1 MASKSLGTL
10 TLDLVARTGGFVQGM
25 DKAERSSA
33 KWRKK
38 VERDLDKASK
48 QMKAGLAMGAAAAA
62 TAFAGLTAAT
72 VKYTRDGLKS
82 VDAQMK
88 LARSLDT
95 TYDSVTA
102 LKMAFSDS
110 GIDNFE
116 ASMNRLNRRLGA
128 AELGRGSA
136 LHAVKELNLDLR
148 ELSNLEADQRVAA
161 IADRI
166 KEVAGNSQQAARYAQ
181 DLGFEQKEAA
191 AFFLQGGDAIRG
203 YRDELEALG
212 LSMSEL
218 DAIKIEQA
226 NDAFARTGML
236 TQALS
241 QQMAKQFSPI
251 LTALSNQFVDA
262 AKEAGGLEV
271 AVGDAFNGVID
282 ATGFVLDAIEGIDR
296 TFEVVGSGFAVT
308 ALGIKEVL
316 LTMAREVVEIPT
328 KAVNELIE
336 VLNNLP
342 KVNIEKV
349 GMSDLGKQLQGEIVL
364 TQDAIALGL
373 QDIHNILMEPLP
385 SHGLKKFVAD
395 AREAANE
402 SAQTA
407 LEIQRTMGGALG
419 GLEGE
424 DTVTDE
430 MEKRRHALL
439 ASLETEK
446 QAILRAYGERD
457 AEITELREAQRLTEM
472 EADNARIQNER
483 AKYQAL
489 DAMRQKD
496 IEREKEAVNAR
507 LSAAADIVSIT
518 STQMSQM
525 QDLYGDM
532 GAVGKAFFVMSQALA
547 AANAVIQGI
556 QAGMAI
562 RVAYAQMA
570 AMAGPAAPGILA
582 AGEAHASLSQAMGVA
597 AAAGIAAQTIA
608 SFEGGGYT
616 GAGPRAGGLDGKG
629 GFMAMLHPDET
640 VIDHTMKK
648 GSGGSAN
655 ITVNL
660 YEDNSRAGQ
669 VEQRQRAD
677 GGTDVN
683 VFVSDIM
690 SNGPRSKALESAY
703 GLRRQGR

>member
-136 LHAVKELNLDLR
+136 VKAVEELNLNLS

-364 TQDAIALGL
+364 TQEAIALGL

-489 DAMRQKD
+489 DAMRQED

-582 AGEAHASLSQAMGVA
+582 AGEAHANLSQAMGVA

-648 GSGGSAN
+648 VSGGSAN

-669 VEQRQRAD
+669 VEQRQRPD

-690 SNGPRSKALESAY
+690 SNGPRSKALENAY